1 MALPNEVLGRE
12 EKYLYAIATGDISVL
27 PKEVIGRYEQYLE
40 VIALNGGT
48 GEHMHSNKIVLDKI
62 TQAHL
67 DSIEQINTIL
77 EEVQG

>member
-48 GEHMHSNKIVLDKI
+48 G
-62 TQAHL
+62 
-67 DSIEQINTIL
+67 
-77 EEVQG
+77 